1 MADTAFTHGAGSSG
15 RFTVNARSLWTG
27 GIATALVAALVAI
40 VGVLIVR
47 GVLRIPV
54 IAPANTTGAID
65 YVGAVW
71 LAGFAALGGLVA
83 TAIAHVLLLFAPQP
97 MAFFGWIIG
106 LVTLAFAVWPFTV
119 RVGTDVRVANAILH
133 VVIGVAIGTLLVM
146 TSDQTARRRVTD

>member
-1 MADTAFTHGAGSSG
+1 VADTAFTHGTESSG
-15 RFTVNARSLWTG
+15 RFIVNARSLWTG
-27 GIATALVAALVAI
+27 GVATALVAALVAI
-40 VGVLIVR
+40 VGVLIIR
-47 GVLRIPV
+47 GVLSIPI

-83 TAIAHVLLLFAPQP
+83 TALMHVLLLLAPQP

-119 RVGTDVRVANAILH
+119 KVGSDVRIANAVLH
-133 VVIGVAIGTLLVM
+133 VMIGIAIGTLLLM
-146 TSDQTARRRVTD
+146 TSDQAMRQRVTR